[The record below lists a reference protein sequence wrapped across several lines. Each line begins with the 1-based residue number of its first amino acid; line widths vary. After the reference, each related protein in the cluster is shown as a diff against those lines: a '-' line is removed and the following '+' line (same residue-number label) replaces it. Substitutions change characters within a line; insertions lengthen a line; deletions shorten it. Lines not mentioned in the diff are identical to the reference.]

1 MEILIAMYL
10 NIVLKA
16 WVGHLFWKH
25 FRVFVESLATS
36 RQNIKKS
43 NILTKKENNLVSVA
57 LLSHTGSALY
67 WTLQYGYYSPPITV
81 AYSPT
86 EIYINVAGQSS
97 WVYSNTGSTYI
108 RLCPHCCPHPFSLE
122 RSLDMCLSPR
132 LESAS
137 RTSTPTASSALARI
151 MQM

>member
-1 MEILIAMYL
+1 MYL

-36 RQNIKKS
+36 RQPSKKS

-86 EIYINVAGQSS
+86 EIYINVAGQSR

-122 RSLDMCLSPR
+122 RSASLHAGYVFVSTAR
-132 LESAS
+132 VSAS

-151 MQM
+151 MQK